1 MYFINN
7 IVIQIKPR
15 YLTAGSLAALGD
27 KEVMESLENE
37 AAAAPSLARRQVEG
51 LIVKNLPPVD
61 HHGEIVEQIGPD
73 SIRVRLP
80 YKPDYMGTEPWQ
92 DGAGR
97 VFSGPMVMSLADT
110 AMYACVMA
118 AMGPDVIPVMAN
130 LNITFLRP
138 AKAADL
144 IAEARI
150 VRRGG
155 RLHYLECW
163 LTSDGEREPCA
174 HITSTYR
181 VAALEPARQPV

>member
-1 MYFINN
+1 MSSHED
-7 IVIQIKPR
+7 
-15 YLTAGSLAALGD
+15 TAT
-27 KEVMESLENE
+27 
-37 AAAAPSLARRQVEG
+37 AAPSLTHRQVEG
-51 LIVKNLPPVD
+51 LIVKNLPVID
-61 HHGEIVEQIGPD
+61 HHGETVEQIGPN
-73 SIRVRLP
+73 SIRARLP
-80 YKPDYMGTEPWQ
+80 YNPDYMGTEPWQ

-97 VFSGPMVMSLADT
+97 IFSGPMVMGFADT
-110 AMYACVMA
+110 TMYACVLA

-138 AKAADL
+138 AKACDL

-163 LTSDGEREPCA
+163 LTSEGEQEPCA

-181 VAALEPARQPV
+181 VAHRAQAGTKR